1 MAFTG
6 KRPTLC
12 KYALANHLWLGRID
26 PLLWRANL
34 THEMCLALARTVA
47 TKVVLRAGNAQTTAS
62 HIPNHWDHVFQ
73 QSGLVGSA
81 VVFHNG
87 DATHAVQSLPPRK
100 LNDALAVTFCTDL
113 PTGGSQEEG
122 RAAVRRIA
130 QLQLE
135 KSVFEKQADSLRAT
149 NMVYKEGLTEINREL
164 LTEWLNNEDSAV
176 PPPVLDCVVTV
187 PVGNEGPGDMR
198 QQGPAG
204 ATEQRTTPED
214 EPVVFAME
222 STVTDFNESRTDAC
236 SRIVLLLHKLEEL
249 EAAGARSVA
258 VEMESVVDGQETL
271 IDHVGRKRILELC
284 QEIHESCRKVSA
296 QEMRVKLEEEL
307 RDAVMGKSR
316 WYLQGQA
323 ADAARTDSQRDM
335 GQHSRLGGDQP
346 STEQFSLR
354 RSESAATEVRSEDL
368 PIPHQPS
375 TEQSSLRRS
384 ETAATEVRSEDL
396 EVPHLAVARGKKPL
410 SLWDWKI
417 WTMAKPKLWRYGD
430 ASNLYER
437 ETALSTTEWAAC
449 LLLREAGR
457 MG

>member
-1 MAFTG
+1 MHKRRVSAAAVVGDVPVDICRDCRVAFAG
-6 KRPTLC
+6 KKPTLC
-12 KYALANHLWLGRID
+12 KYALANDLWLGRID

-87 DATHAVQSLPPRK
+87 DASHAIQSLPPRK

-135 KSVFEKQADSLRAT
+135 KSVFEKQADSLQAT
-149 NMVYKEGLTEINREL
+149 NIVYKEGLTEINRDL
-164 LTEWLNNEDSAV
+164 LTEWLNDQDSAV

-187 PVGNEGPGDMR
+187 PVGNQGPGEMR

-236 SRIVLLLHKLEEL
+236 SRVILLLQKLEEL

-258 VEMESVVDGQETL
+258 VEMESLVDGHETL

-284 QEIHESCRKVSA
+284 QEIHESCQKVSA
-296 QEMRVKLEEEL
+296 QQMRVKLEQEL

-316 WYLQGQA
+316 WYLQGQT
-323 ADAARTDSQRDM
+323 ADDRPSSD
-335 GQHSRLGGDQP
+335 P
-346 STEQFSLR
+346 STFQEN
-354 RSESAATEVRSEDL
+354 
-368 PIPHQPS
+368 
-375 TEQSSLRRS
+375 S
-384 ETAATEVRSEDL
+384 ETAETKLQSDILPRTEDL
-396 EVPHLAVARGKKPL
+396 QAPHLAVARGKKPL

-449 LLLREAGR
+449 LLLREAG
-457 MG
+457 

>member
-12 KYALANHLWLGRID
+12 KYALANDLWLGRID

-47 TKVVLRAGNAQTTAS
+47 TKVVLRVGNAQTTAS

-100 LNDALAVTFCTDL
+100 LNDASAVTFCTDL
-113 PTGGSQEEG
+113 PTVGSQEEG

-149 NMVYKEGLTEINREL
+149 NVVYKEGLTEINREL

-198 QQGPAG
+198 Q
-204 ATEQRTTPED
+204 
-214 EPVVFAME
+214 
-222 STVTDFNESRTDAC
+222 
-236 SRIVLLLHKLEEL
+236 H
-249 EAAGARSVA
+249 
-258 VEMESVVDGQETL
+258 
-271 IDHVGRKRILELC
+271 
-284 QEIHESCRKVSA
+284 
-296 QEMRVKLEEEL
+296 
-307 RDAVMGKSR
+307 
-316 WYLQGQA
+316 
-323 ADAARTDSQRDM
+323 
-335 GQHSRLGGDQP
+335 
-346 STEQFSLR
+346 
-354 RSESAATEVRSEDL
+354 
-368 PIPHQPS
+368 
-375 TEQSSLRRS
+375 
-384 ETAATEVRSEDL
+384 
-396 EVPHLAVARGKKPL
+396 
-410 SLWDWKI
+410 
-417 WTMAKPKLWRYGD
+417 
-430 ASNLYER
+430 
-437 ETALSTTEWAAC
+437 
-449 LLLREAGR
+449 
-457 MG
+457 